1 MEFLAL
7 PPRLGTSGMGASE
20 VGQEPGPC
28 SQLDRQTSD
37 GSGTSSSVVVGTTK
51 TPDARDL
58 EIGYL
63 CWWAVVLP

>member
-1 MEFLAL
+1 
-7 PPRLGTSGMGASE
+7 MGASE
-20 VGQEPGPC
+20 VGQEPGLC

-37 GSGTSSSVVVGTTK
+37 GSGTSSSVVVGATK